1 MARAALLF
9 AALLVVGCG
18 GEPEPLEARVRALV
32 AEAEA
37 SAEARDVDA
46 LMDLV
51 VDDYRG
57 PRGEPKSAVAPLA
70 RFALGRHQTVHLLTR
85 ISDVEVR
92 DSTQARATVFVAMG
106 GRPIQGPE
114 ELEALR
120 GSLWRF
126 EVLVRRDD
134 GEVQVTQAQWRRA
147 RPDDFL

>member
-1 MARAALLF
+1 MRRRAG
-9 AALLVVGCG
+9 AAGSAGAHGLVV
-18 GEPEPLEARVRALV
+18 
-32 AEAEA
+32 EAEA
-37 SAEARDVDA
+37 AAEARDVDA

-51 VDDYRG
+51 ADDYRG

-85 ISDVEVR
+85 ISEIDVR

-114 ELEALR
+114 ELESLR

-126 EVLVRRDD
+126 DVLIHRDGGD
-134 GEVQVTQAQWRRA
+134 AQVTQAQWRRA
-147 RPDDFL
+147 RPDDFF

>member
-1 MARAALLF
+1 MTRAALLF
-9 AALLVVGCG
+9 VLGLVVGCG
-18 GEPEPLEARVRALV
+18 GEPEPLEAQVRALV

-37 SAEARDVDA
+37 AAEARDVDA

-51 VDDYRG
+51 ADDYVG

-85 ISDVEVR
+85 VSEVEVR

-106 GRPIQGPE
+106 GRPIQTE
-114 ELEALR
+114 ELESLR

-126 EVLVRRDD
+126 DVLVRRDGD
-134 GEVQVTQAQWRRA
+134 DVHVTQAQWRRA